1 MISLPRFDGRLR
13 TRGVSVVVWLAVLV
27 AAAIWALP
35 FVFMFFT
42 SIKAQ
47 PDIFEGSPFLPPATP
62 AWNNFPDAVRRGDLL
77 TAGANSLII
86 AIIKVPL
93 GLLVSSL
100 AAFALARLRFRR
112 QRLLLASSSSGPW
125 CRSRSRWHR
134 CSASSSA
141 SACLN
146 TQLGV
151 ILPYIAFGIPFQV
164 FILYGFFRAIPR
176 ELDEAARIDG
186 AGNVTL
192 FTRVVLPLS
201 RPVLGALFILDFV
214 ATWNEFSMA
223 LAILQSKASYT
234 VPLALQ
240 AYNSQFTASYGQ
252 LNAAIILT
260 MIPVLVVFLL
270 FQRFFVSGAFSGAVK
285 G

>member
-1 MISLPRFDGRLR
+1 M
-13 TRGVSVVVWLAVLV
+13 SVVVWLAVLV
-27 AAAIWALP
+27 AAVFWALP

-42 SIKAQ
+42 SIKSQ
-47 PDIFEGSPFLPPATP
+47 QDIFHGSPFLPPSDP

-77 TAGANSLII
+77 TAGFNSLVI
-86 AIIKVPL
+86 AVIKVPL
-93 GLLVSSL
+93 GLAVSSL

-112 QRLLLASSSSGPW
+112 QRLLLAAIVLGTMVPIQIAVAPLF
-125 CRSRSRWHR
+125 RIIYDLGL
-134 CSASSSA
+134 
-141 SACLN
+141 LN
-146 TQLGV
+146 THAGV

-164 FILYGFFRAIPR
+164 FVLYGAFRAIPR

-186 AGNVTL
+186 AGNGTL
-192 FTRVVLPLS
+192 FVRVVLPLS

-214 ATWNEFSMA
+214 ATWNEFAIA

-240 AYNSQFTASYGQ
+240 AYNAQFTSSYGQ

-260 MIPVLVVFLL
+260 MLPVLIVFLL
-270 FQRFFVSGAFSGAVK
+270 FQRYFVSGAFSGAVK